1 MASKIQTNHEIVDI
15 DFFKL
20 FGIPKYNP
28 DSSATASTENNSD
41 IEVNKVMGGFVP
53 IHIKDT
59 SFYLSGNNNR
69 KTTNI
74 DDAWNTKVNIILP
87 WNVGEISDSVS
98 VSYSRRGGGNAPWD
112 TIAGALISEVG
123 KAVGKEDASNN
134 IAQMVIAKYNA
145 ESLMKTISLDFIL
158 PLTNTVDIVKNNYT
172 DPDSF
177 SNEVRRSLG
186 ALQGLIYPRKFGYLQ
201 PPLLGVTFGGL
212 YRGFK
217 AFLSEVN
224 IRYSEEMVDIGG
236 CMFPLKITGSLK
248 FVNVFLYTWDIADFV
263 SQEFTLAQ
271 HPEYLFGEGI
281 DAKTDLT
288 AGNNAQSF
296 SDISSLTTNIIER
309 VLATTAPP
317 ISKLMS
323 STVTDE
329 QIKAFIDQY
338 DLDLTIEQFRE
349 RFPGYNIEDLSTMLQ
364 NVKNLKFPFGE

>member
-1 MASKIQTNHEIVDI
+1 MASKIQTNNEIVDI

-20 FGIPKYNP
+20 FGLPKYNP

-59 SFYLSGNNNR
+59 SFYLTGNNDR
-69 KTTNI
+69 KTTKI
-74 DDAWNTKVNIILP
+74 DEQWNTIVNIILP

-98 VSYSRRGGGNAPWD
+98 VSYSRRGQGNTPWD
-112 TIAGALISEVG
+112 AALG
-123 KAVGKEDASNN
+123 KIVNAVGYSGSDNV
-134 IAQMVIAKYNA
+134 AQMVIAKYNA

-158 PLTNTVDIVKNNYT
+158 PLTNTADIVKNNYT

-186 ALQGLIYPRKFGYLQ
+186 ALQGLIYPRRFGYLQ

-248 FVNVFLYTWDIADFV
+248 FVNVFLYTWDIANFV
-263 SQEFTLAQ
+263 SREFTLAQ

-296 SDISSLTTNIIER
+296 SNISSLIETAIEKITAK
-309 VLATTAPP
+309 VATP

-364 NVKNLKFPFGE
+364 NIKNLKFPFGE